1 MISKKGDP
9 RDIRKPGLITHGAP
23 HDPSVPILEITNLR
37 LSFNGNLA
45 LDDISFTLDSG
56 QHIAVVGPNGAGK
69 STLFKVI
76 AGIISATSGQVK
88 IAGGGPASHI
98 CIAYVPQ
105 RSLVD
110 WRFPVNVADVV
121 MMGRVSRLGLL
132 RWPGSR
138 DWDLVHQALQVVG
151 LGDLVNRQIGELSGG
166 QQQRMFIARALAQEA
181 ELMLMDEPFT
191 GLDAPSQEA
200 IFSILEN
207 LKQRRVTVLIAMH
220 DLNLA
225 AERFEKV
232 MLLNHRL
239 IGFGNPKQ
247 IFTPEQL
254 RLAYGHHLHLVGAGE
269 TWLALEDTCCDEGE
283 QA

>member
-1 MISKKGDP
+1 MIFKRGGP
-9 RDIRKPGLITHGAP
+9 RNIRKTGLIVHGAP
-23 HDPSVPILEITNLR
+23 HIPSAPILEVTDLSLR
-37 LSFNGNLA
+37 YNGNFA
-45 LDDISFTLDSG
+45 LDKITFKLSSG

-76 AGIISATSGQVK
+76 AGILPPSSGQVK

-98 CIAYVPQ
+98 CIAYLPQ
-105 RSLVD
+105 RSHVD

-121 MMGRVSRLGLL
+121 MMGRVSRMGLL
-132 RWPGSR
+132 RWPRPR
-138 DWDLVHQALQVVG
+138 DWDLVHHALQVVG
-151 LGDLVNRQIGELSGG
+151 LNELADSQIGELSGG

-200 IFSILEN
+200 IFSILES
-207 LKQRRVTVLIAMH
+207 LKERRVTVLVAMH

-225 AERFEKV
+225 AERFADA

-239 IGFGNPKQ
+239 IGFGNPERV
-247 IFTPEQL
+247 FAPEQL
-254 RLAYGHHLHLVGAGE
+254 RLAYGRHLHLVGVGDE
-269 TWLALEDTCCDEGE
+269 WLALGDTCCDEGE
-283 QA
+283 RT

>member
-1 MISKKGDP
+1 MNLNRGRS
-9 RDIRKPGLITHGAP
+9 REIRKAGLIPHGAP
-23 HDPSVPILEITNLR
+23 HNPSAPILEVTNLSLR
-37 LSFNGNLA
+37 FNGNLA
-45 LDDISFTLDSG
+45 LDDISFSLNNG
-56 QHIAVVGPNGAGK
+56 QHVAVVGPNGAGK

-76 AGIISATSGQVK
+76 AGILPATSGQVK
-88 IAGGGPASHI
+88 IAGGGPTSHI

-105 RSLVD
+105 RSHVD

-138 DWDLVHQALQVVG
+138 DWELVHHALQVVE
-151 LGDLVNRQIGELSGG
+151 LDDLASRQIGELSGG

-200 IFSILEN
+200 IFSILET
-207 LKQRRVTVLIAMH
+207 LKERRVTVLIAMH

-225 AERFEKV
+225 TERFGDV
-232 MLLNHRL
+232 MLLNHGL
-239 IGFGNPKQ
+239 LGFGSPDQ
-247 IFTPEQL
+247 VFTPQLL
-254 RLAYGHHLHLVGAGE
+254 RLAYGRHLHLVGEADQ
-269 TWLALEDTCCDEGE
+269 WLALEDTCCNEGE
-283 QA
+283 ES

>member
-1 MISKKGDP
+1 MSLKSL
-9 RDIRKPGLITHGAP
+9 RKTSLIQRVSPPGAP
-23 HDPSVPILEITNLR
+23 HNPAAPILEIANLSLR
-37 LSFNGNLA
+37 YNGSYA
-45 LDDISFTLDSG
+45 LDNISFTLNSG

-76 AGIISATSGQVK
+76 AGILPATSGDVK
-88 IAGGGPASHI
+88 IAGGGPAGHI

-105 RSLVD
+105 RSHVD

-121 MMGRVSRLGLL
+121 MMGRVSRMGLL
-132 RWPGSR
+132 RWPRPR
-138 DWDLVHQALQVVG
+138 DWELVHHALQEVG
-151 LGDLVNRQIGELSGG
+151 LDDLAGRQIGELSGG

-200 IFSILEN
+200 IFSILET
-207 LKQRRVTVLIAMH
+207 LKGRRVTVLIAMH

-225 AERFEKV
+225 AERFEEV

-239 IGFGNPKQ
+239 VGFGK
-247 IFTPEQL
+247 PEQVFAPPQL
-254 RLAYGHHLHLVGAGE
+254 RLAYGDHLHLVGAGDE
-269 TWLALEDTCCDEGE
+269 WLALGDTCCDEGE
-283 QA
+283 QE